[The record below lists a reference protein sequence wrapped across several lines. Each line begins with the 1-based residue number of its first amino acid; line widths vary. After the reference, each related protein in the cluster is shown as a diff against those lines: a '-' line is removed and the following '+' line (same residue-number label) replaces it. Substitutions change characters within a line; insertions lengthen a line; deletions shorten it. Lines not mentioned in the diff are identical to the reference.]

1 VRRKSPTLDAQE
13 QEVTV
18 ADTGS
23 KPWYYRAKV
32 VTGLVVGVL
41 AVVFVLQNTDQKHVT
56 FLLWSWSMP
65 LWIWL
70 LVIFAAGVVVGS
82 VFPWLRRRRG

>member
-1 VRRKSPTLDAQE
+1 M
-13 QEVTV
+13 

-23 KPWYYRAKV
+23 KAWYLSPKGITAI
-32 VTGLVVGVL
+32 VVGVL
-41 AVVFVLQNTDQKHVT
+41 ALVFVLQNTDQKHVS

-70 LVIFAAGVVVGS
+70 LVIFAAGVLVGS
-82 VFPWLRRRRG
+82 IFPWLRRRRD